1 MKGRRSAIN
10 HFFDALTTKVTVLSI
25 AIWMLAAA
33 SAGGITYLLWRKG
46 KIKASSALLLPI
58 LIFYLSFVTAITLVE
73 RVPTKKAKY
82 QLELF
87 WSYRA
92 IMSGST
98 ELIGEVFWNVV
109 LFVPIGLLVSALLHR
124 HQWLSAVSGILL
136 SAGIEAMQLL
146 THRGLFEFDDIVHN
160 GLGALIGFFLFFLL
174 MKTGR
179 RERKKEPSSA

>member
-1 MKGRRSAIN
+1 MICPKC
-10 HFFDALTTKVTVLSI
+10 H
-25 AIWMLAAA
+25 MC
-33 SAGGITYLLWRKG
+33 ITWQNKL
-46 KIKASSALLLPI
+46 IKDH
-58 LIFYLSFVTAITLVE
+58 SFVFDF
-73 RVPTKKAKY
+73 
-82 QLELF
+82 Q
-87 WSYRA
+87 
-92 IMSGST
+92 
-98 ELIGEVFWNVV
+98 
-109 LFVPIGLLVSALLHR
+109 FVPIGLLVSALLHR